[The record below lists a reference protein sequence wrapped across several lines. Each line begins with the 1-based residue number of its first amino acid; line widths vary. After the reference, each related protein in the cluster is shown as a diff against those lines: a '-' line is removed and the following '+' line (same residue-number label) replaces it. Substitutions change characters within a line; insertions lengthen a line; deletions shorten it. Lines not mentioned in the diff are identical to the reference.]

1 MAFEAILQQQQAK
14 PKRWQRATL
23 LVSLAVHVVA
33 LSAALVHSVWQV
45 EEMPMPS
52 LQVTLTA
59 AVPPPPPPPP
69 PAARKAASETKPKT
83 RPVEPKT
90 QELVVPKDTPKE
102 QPKPEEASSAGE
114 ENGEPAGVPGG
125 VSGGVP

>member
-23 LVSLAVHVVA
+23 FVSLAAHVVA

-69 PAARKAASETKPKT
+69 PAARKSAAESRPKT
-83 RPVEPKT
+83 RPVEPKP
-90 QELVVPKDTPKE
+90 QELLVPKDTPKE
-102 QPKPEEASSAGE
+102 RAKPAEAASAVDQ
-114 ENGEPAGVPGG
+114 GEP
-125 VSGGVP
+125 